1 MRKEM
6 KSGYTTGSC
15 AAAGTKAA
23 ILALQGNV
31 VQEIELYALSG
42 ELLHIPIKNVE
53 LTSTGARAEVIKDA
67 GDDPDITHGA
77 SVFTEVK
84 INKDD
89 DKINFYAGLGIGKVT
104 EQVCLFRQESRQ

>member
-31 VQEIELYALSG
+31 VKPTAL
-42 ELLHIPIKNVE
+42 
-53 LTSTGARAEVIKDA
+53 
-67 GDDPDITHGA
+67 
-77 SVFTEVK
+77 
-84 INKDD
+84 
-89 DKINFYAGLGIGKVT
+89 
-104 EQVCLFRQESRQ
+104 

>member
-1 MRKEM
+1 MIYFQTHERWAGGEFFVEIRDKSISLPKGRFFMRKEM

-42 ELLHIPIKNVE
+42 ELLHIPIKM
-53 LTSTGARAEVIKDA
+53 
-67 GDDPDITHGA
+67 
-77 SVFTEVK
+77 
-84 INKDD
+84 
-89 DKINFYAGLGIGKVT
+89 
-104 EQVCLFRQESRQ
+104 

>member
-42 ELLHIPIKNVE
+42 ELLHIPIKKC
-53 LTSTGARAEVIKDA
+53 RAY
-67 GDDPDITHGA
+67 
-77 SVFTEVK
+77 
-84 INKDD
+84 INWSK
-89 DKINFYAGLGIGKVT
+89 
-104 EQVCLFRQESRQ
+104 SRSHKRCW